1 MFKKKFYLIIT
12 ILVIS
17 LPSFTNSYND
27 ELDFLGTWLTI
38 KELKENI
45 DYLDKTN
52 SELDDELKNL
62 NTDYELKNYLRKD
75 LSLIEIYNLKV
86 IISSYNRN
94 KLQLD
99 TILIEKAKN
108 LQSVNDDKKTLL
120 ELKKEF
126 YNSLIPFIDNKFND
140 NYINYIKKDAK
151 IFTEQN
157 DISTDIIVKK
167 EILINKVSKIE
178 IKIQEQKDFIN
189 KKIKNIIDVT
199 IDEKITNL
207 SNNVSFNNLSKDSK
221 LKVLEKTIY
230 KIKEKLDKLIEEN
243 LELTKTGSL
252 SKNNNDLINKKIQ
265 TYIIALD
272 KLVMF
277 KDSIK

>member
-75 LSLIEIYNLKV
+75 LSLIEVYNLKV